1 MAVNSLRAAQRVRL
15 KDDVL
20 TVLRDAII
28 AGQFAP
34 GERLNET
41 DLAEQLGTSRGPIRD
56 SLAALAHEG
65 LVVHEPH
72 KGARVPLLDRADIE
86 DVYSLRVALET
97 LAART
102 AVKRAAAVDFEILD
116 RAMEELADAFD
127 RGDRRSITDA
137 DLRFHDAFYEAAHHD
152 RLSVAWRTVRSQ
164 VALCLFSRNTVS
176 ATSREI
182 VVDEH
187 AHLLAL
193 LRARSESELVDAVRA
208 HIETAYR
215 RLVASYD

>member
-1 MAVNSLRAAQRVRL
+1 M
-15 KDDVL
+15 
-20 TVLRDAII
+20 
-28 AGQFAP
+28 
-34 GERLNET
+34 
-41 DLAEQLGTSRGPIRD
+41 
-56 SLAALAHEG
+56 
-65 LVVHEPH
+65 
-72 KGARVPLLDRADIE
+72 PLLDRADIE